1 MSTLLDEFF
10 DLAENSIESV
20 VIESDGEESLYDDYP
35 EDVIQEDDI
44 IYDMITRTII
54 IPNNE
59 LSDIQKQKLQKI
71 IDTLNNPV
79 IIMTQDSLFNQ
90 IKIDNNAKVD
100 DILPQ
105 LNDTVKESL
114 MNEAKQVGPLY
125 HATTLKGLTNILRT
139 NTLKSHLE
147 PGISFTRNKNFIY
160 DNNPFILV
168 FDGDKISENNITKPF
183 DYAPFSQNT
192 IKKHSEY
199 ETVVIPN
206 KKNKINFTDRL
217 NKGNTDLDLINNEEV
232 HTLKDVSKYLT
243 GLIINSDF
251 VNDKDWDKTLNL
263 SDIASL
269 NTPQDV
275 IERGKNLF
283 KELYP
288 ELPITYT
295 KETKKLATDQK
306 MASNESVLDEGDKK
320 VFDKR
325 TGYNSSKDE
334 LYYFDLLKKKWP
346 DIIMSYTDDRLVN
359 PDTHRHFQM
368 DYFVPSE
375 DMAIQIMKH
384 VKHGRRRYNPDDPNC
399 QKDVR
404 WLKSKAKPGNFYE
417 KILHTW
423 KDLDPLKIQLAK
435 ENGIKY
441 VDIYNM
447 DEFIKWYNNPELTY
461 EEYKTA
467 PESMQYD
474 SDEYFTQKARGR
486 DIYGN
491 DSQPYAD

>member
-10 DLAENSIESV
+10 DLAENSIEL
-20 VIESDGEESLYDDYP
+20 VIIGQNGQETIEDDYVDEDLYDNNN
-35 EDVIQEDDI
+35 I
-44 IYDMITRTII
+44 IYDTITKTIMLPAI
-54 IPNNE
+54 E
-59 LSDIQKQKLQKI
+59 DITPQQL
-71 IDTLNNPV
+71 DTLQRIIKDLQEP
-79 IIMTQDSLFNQ
+79 IIMMSNDSLFNQ
-90 IKIDNNAKVD
+90 VKVTNQD
-100 DILPQ
+100 KLEDILEK
-105 LNDTVKESL
+105 LNDDVKESL

-125 HATTLKGLTNILRT
+125 HTTTLKGLTNILRT

-206 KKNKINFTDRL
+206 KKNKVNFTDRL
-217 NKGNTDLDLINNEEV
+217 NKGNTDLDLINDDEV
-232 HTLKDVSKYLT
+232 HTLQNVSKYLT

-251 VNDKDWDKTLNL
+251 VNNKDWDKTLNL

-275 IERGKNLF
+275 LERGKNLF

-295 KETKKLATDQK
+295 KETKKLTTNQK
-306 MASNESVLDEGDKK
+306 MASNESILDEGDEKI
-320 VFDKR
+320 FDKK
-325 TGYNSSKDE
+325 TGYNSSSDE
-334 LYYFDLLKKKWP
+334 LYIFDLLKKKYP
-346 DIIMSYTDDRLVN
+346 NIIMSYTDDRFIS
-359 PDTHRHFQM
+359 PETHRHW
-368 DYFVPSE
+368 
-375 DMAIQIMKH
+375 QIDFYDPDSDTAFNYNKNWR
-384 VKHGRRRYNPDDPNC
+384 HGRRKYDPTDPGC
-399 QKDVR
+399 QKDLL
-404 WLKSKAKPGNFYE
+404 WLKSKAKPGNYYE
-417 KILHTW
+417 KVLHTW
-423 KDLDPLKIQLAK
+423 TELEPLKRKVAK
-435 ENGIKY
+435 EAGLKLIEWFNLI
-441 VDIYNM
+441 
-447 DEFIKWYNNPELTY
+447 EFEKWYNNPDLTY

-474 SDEYFTQKARGR
+474 SDEYFANKELGYN
-486 DIYGN
+486 IYGN
-491 DSQPYAD
+491 DSTGN